1 MALPYI
7 PAGVASRLT
16 RARRGP
22 IARSAKCRSP
32 GLYPIG
38 HQPLSLIGQFSA
50 GAALRIRAMDL
61 RRLFDETISLRSLLM
76 RYTQVL
82 FTQASQSAVC
92 NGRHTIEQAL
102 CRWLLAKQDR
112 APCDEIQVTHEWVA
126 SLMGVRRE
134 GVSIAAERL
143 HTAGV
148 IRCGRGKITIVDRNS
163 LEARSCECYRIVRDE
178 YARLLK

>member
-1 MALPYI
+1 MV
-7 PAGVASRLT
+7 GVSVAMDTDST
-16 RARRGP
+16 PCQAV
-22 IARSAKCRSP
+22 A
-32 GLYPIG
+32 
-38 HQPLSLIGQFSA
+38 QSA
-50 GAALRIRAMDL
+50 GAALRIRATDL
-61 RRLFDETISLRSLLM
+61 RRLFEGTSSLRSLLM

-82 FTQASQSAVC
+82 FAQASQSAVC

-112 APCDEIQVTHEWVA
+112 TPCDEIQVTHEWVA

-143 HTAGV
+143 HAAGV
-148 IRCGRGKITIVDRNS
+148 IRCGRGKITIVDRNA